1 MSFFFFL
8 KLQVACMIFE
18 TIVKIV
24 TSIGDEGCPIF
35 NQCVGVGL
43 VILKL
48 GLVECYCGCM
58 TPFLHGRNLSRLGFD
73 FLRRGEYWGQ
83 TR

>member
-43 VILKL
+43 VILML
-48 GLVECYCGCM
+48 GLVECYSGCM
-58 TPFLHGRNLSRLGFD
+58 IPFLHG
-73 FLRRGEYWGQ
+73 
-83 TR
+83 